1 MSQSFFT
8 FPLGSADNSS
18 GEQLYGVLTYS
29 FLGAYVWTIQYLI
42 RRISNFDLAPISFF
56 QSIGHILLAQ
66 FTMAAIWQSRVFF
79 EMPQHLLI
87 GLAFLVGFFP
97 TLCIDGLVAKFP
109 WLRLRRV
116 SPESQSLQEE
126 FPLDMIIGIDP
137 YMKLRL
143 SEFEIEDVQNLATIN
158 PIQIFVETPYG
169 LYEVIDWVAQ
179 AQLILAVGSARTL
192 RLRELNI
199 RTVFDLERALDSAS
213 LSRRLS
219 TALLGDPAPAA
230 PALPPATA
238 AGVKMRPPLRRGS
251 SELTLD
257 PAIEIEALVSII
269 RDDLHVQRLRQ
280 IWDVIGDR
288 LKERPVPSAEAP
300 GSISNPLPKQR
311 SSAAASFEVPRGCRR
326 SAAGVS
332 ALQGARRAAAGPCG
346 SASPAGPTPAGAA
359 ASIRGACAIR
369 RNSLTPAAKW
379 IRSEINGTHYS
390 LQQPASF
397 ARWREET
404 PDGFVFAVKG
414 SRFITHLK
422 QLRGVETALANFFA
436 SGVLRLEEKLGP
448 FLWQFSPRFR
458 FDREL
463 LENFFA
469 LLPTDTEAAALLA
482 GHHDHRLAGR
492 AWTRTNRKRPLRH
505 AIEIRHQSFLDPDFV
520 ALPAPTQRSAGLCQ
534 FGRMALCRGLDRRFV
549 YLRLHGS
556 EELYAS
562 GYSDRALA
570 RWAARVEL
578 WAQGLQPDDAQL
590 IAADEKPPQRRARDV
605 IVYFDNDAKVRAPA
619 DARSLMAKLAPS

>member
-1 MSQSFFT
+1 MPEIADLLRWLALLLLSCVVPIGIFVGRNNIRAFRREIVRDLERLFSFAQLPNGAPLIIPSFELVKYKYDPESNPDRDEHDDPHRFFYYLLPVSIFVILTALGFRMAFTPYKLPLSQSFFT

-56 QSIGHILLAQ
+56 QSVGHILLAQ
-66 FTMAAIWQSRVFF
+66 FTMAAIWQSRIFV

-169 LYEVIDWVAQ
+169 LYEVVDWVAQ

-192 RLRELNI
+192 RLRDLNI
-199 RTVFDLERALDSAS
+199 RTIFDLERALDSPS
-213 LSRRLS
+213 LSQRLS
-219 TALLGDPAPAA
+219 AALLGDPASAA
-230 PALPPATA
+230 PAPPPRNGADP
-238 AGVKMRPPLRRGS
+238 KPRRPIRPGS

-257 PAIEIEALVSII
+257 PTIEIDALVSII

-300 GSISNPLPKQR
+300 GSTLKPLAQ
-311 SSAAASFEVPRGCRR
+311 AAE
-326 SAAGVS
+326 
-332 ALQGARRAAAGPCG
+332 
-346 SASPAGPTPAGAA
+346 
-359 ASIRGACAIR
+359 
-369 RNSLTPAAKW
+369 
-379 IRSEINGTHYS
+379 
-390 LQQPASF
+390 
-397 ARWREET
+397 
-404 PDGFVFAVKG
+404 
-414 SRFITHLK
+414 
-422 QLRGVETALANFFA
+422 
-436 SGVLRLEEKLGP
+436 
-448 FLWQFSPRFR
+448 
-458 FDREL
+458 
-463 LENFFA
+463 
-469 LLPTDTEAAALLA
+469 
-482 GHHDHRLAGR
+482 
-492 AWTRTNRKRPLRH
+492 
-505 AIEIRHQSFLDPDFV
+505 
-520 ALPAPTQRSAGLCQ
+520 
-534 FGRMALCRGLDRRFV
+534 
-549 YLRLHGS
+549 
-556 EELYAS
+556 
-562 GYSDRALA
+562 
-570 RWAARVEL
+570 
-578 WAQGLQPDDAQL
+578 
-590 IAADEKPPQRRARDV
+590 
-605 IVYFDNDAKVRAPA
+605 
-619 DARSLMAKLAPS
+619 